1 MEHTFEGAIRKNMSY
16 QVTSRIDVAQPD
28 RTKIAKPII
37 KIKKRVKKSD
47 GFMPLPEPAN
57 LKAFKS
63 TPIAKPGSLDDL
75 LPENIEKKK
84 KPSQVF

>member
-1 MEHTFEGAIRKNMSY
+1 MEHTAEGYLRKHMSY
-16 QVTSRIDVAQPD
+16 QVTSRIEKAQPD

-57 LKAFKS
+57 LKPFKS
-63 TPIAKPGSLDDL
+63 TPLATKGSLDDL
-75 LPENIEKKK
+75 LPEKAENKR
-84 KPSQVF
+84 